1 MKHNSLALRG
11 GDPSLSVTI
20 LMRKAKLDPLALNP
34 LEAWRILVEVEPLI
48 WIENEFVD
56 MHFIVHPLYLFS
68 QPIWLH
74 AMYKEAIDVITSVL
88 QIYF

>member
-11 GDPSLSVTI
+11 GDPSLFVTI

-34 LEAWRILVEVEPLI
+34 LEALRILVGVEPLVR
-48 WIENEFVD
+48 IENEFVD

-68 QPIWLH
+68 QPI
-74 AMYKEAIDVITSVL
+74 
-88 QIYF
+88 